1 MEELNL
7 LFYPNLARMT
17 AGEKESC
24 VVRNIWYVNR
34 LSAIMMNLQ
43 DAGDVVLMPNLL
55 QMEDLRFILLYRV
68 DKIRKTHKSF

>member
-1 MEELNL
+1 
-7 LFYPNLARMT
+7 
-17 AGEKESC
+17 
-24 VVRNIWYVNR
+24 
-34 LSAIMMNLQ
+34 MMNLQ